1 MSEQQFE
8 AILTAI
14 ADLQVAVDATAL
26 DVERVVEIISAADS
40 PQPPEWVKGGFDG
53 AATGDATGDAT
64 GGATDPED
72 AYVPSY
78 PPPYPPPARD
88 DLGAVAS
95 YVVIA
100 AALVVFGVVVVALLY
115 VS

>member
-8 AILTAI
+8 TILAAV
-14 ADLQVAVDATAL
+14 ADLQVSVDAMGL
-26 DVERVVEIISAADS
+26 DMQHVVEIISAADN

-53 AATGDATGDAT
+53 AATGDATGGT
-64 GGATDPED
+64 TDTED
-72 AYVPSY
+72 AYV
-78 PPPYPPPARD
+78 PPYPPPARD

>member
-1 MSEQQFE
+1 MMSEQQFE
-8 AILTAI
+8 TILAAT

-26 DVERVVEIISAADS
+26 DVERVLEILAATDS
-40 PQPPEWVKGGFDG
+40 PQPPEWVNGG
-53 AATGDATGDAT
+53 AEDATDET
-64 GGATDPED
+64 GEVYPSGAC
-72 AYVPSY
+72 
-78 PPPYPPPARD
+78 PPPARD

>member
-1 MSEQQFE
+1 MMTDEQLE
-8 AILTAI
+8 TILTAT
-14 ADLQVAVDATAL
+14 ADLQVSVDAVGL
-26 DVERVVEIISAADS
+26 DVQRLLEILASEATDS
-40 PQPPEWVKGGFDG
+40 PQPPEWVN
-53 AATGDATGDAT
+53 
-64 GGATDPED
+64 GGAED
-72 AYVPSY
+72 AAGETEVLYPSVA
-78 PPPYPPPARD
+78 YPPPARD

>member
-1 MSEQQFE
+1 MSDEQLE
-8 AILTAI
+8 TILAAT
-14 ADLQVAVDATAL
+14 ADLQVSVDAVGL
-26 DVERVVEIISAADS
+26 DVQRLLEILASADS
-40 PQPPEWVKGGFDG
+40 PQPPEWVN
-53 AATGDATGDAT
+53 GDVVVPA
-64 GGATDPED
+64 ED
-72 AYVPSY
+72 AAGETEGVYHSVA
-78 PPPYPPPARD
+78 YPPPARD

>member
-8 AILTAI
+8 TILAAV
-14 ADLQVAVDATAL
+14 ADLQVSVDAMGL
-26 DVERVVEIISAADS
+26 DVQRLLEVISTDS
-40 PQPPEWVKGGFDG
+40 PQPPEWVNGG
-53 AATGDATGDAT
+53 AEDATDET
-64 GGATDPED
+64 GEVYPSGAC
-72 AYVPSY
+72 
-78 PPPYPPPARD
+78 PPPARD